1 MIDDEDEDEKVLKK
15 KISLKSILKNL
26 LMIVLIVVGAVFIYL
41 GGGENQIYNFFIGF
55 TLICLGSTLLQVQ
68 RHPSEPVRQTLSI
81 LKCNLCGVIKV
92 RNYQYGDFV
101 FKKVDTCN
109 ECNEAM
115 EVNQIYS
122 VKLKKSVALKKEDL
136 KKEIIKS
143 EK

>member
-1 MIDDEDEDEKVLKK
+1 MIDDEDEEEEVLKK
-15 KISLKSILKNL
+15 KISLKSVLKNI

-41 GGGENQIYNFFIGF
+41 GSGEYQITNFFIGF

-68 RHPSEPVRQTLSI
+68 RRPSEPIRQTLSI
-81 LKCNLCGVIKV
+81 LKCNLCGITKV

-122 VKLKKSVALKKEDL
+122 VKLKKPVTLKREES
-136 KKEIIKS
+136 KKEINKS